1 MKLVN
6 NLYYEVLYAHFKYVV
21 HYKPEDTL
29 TFQENC
35 FISDG
40 YRFPIH
46 FFDWFDV
53 INAKEESEALLL
65 LKRHYE
71 EMKSKFRELPKLE
84 DVDEPTAIYYE
95 FWGIKLA
102 LKEIIVP
109 HPDGNTSSICYKYH
123 FYRIG
128 SLLKFVFTTNSVKRA
143 ILFND
148 KLKTRTTK
156 IVEGLFPVI
165 VNQKGAAQ
173 EFAIEF
179 EINDRLP
186 QTVNAVKSGDFTTRM
201 KCIIVMQM
209 MSAMGIDFS
218 KVNLTQYARFLHQ
231 LFSKPIPKDEKGRE
245 IIANSPLYKT
255 VKTLYRVSPNRLKG
269 DLIHIKSELEQFDFG
284 VSPTPYKTML
294 NQLENKILE
303 ARRK

>member
-65 LKRHYE
+65 LKRHYQ

-156 IVEGLFPVI
+156 IVEGLFPVVRNYSNEASNVEEDTQSNLDNEVEELNPFTEKMTTLRSCLFVLYLLKGLGI
-165 VNQKGAAQ
+165 DYTKESLTVVARLVSLSLGKEIPINVNGNVK
-173 EFAIEF
+173 IEHSY
-179 EINDRLP
+179 IYKTLKKLRKLP
-186 QTVNAVKSGDFTTRM
+186 DEKLQQDYIAVKELFDWAAKHFNAPQL
-201 KCIIVMQM
+201 IE
-209 MSAMGIDFS
+209 MS
-218 KVNLTQYARFLHQ
+218 KLL
-231 LFSKPIPKDEKGRE
+231 E
-245 IIANSPLYKT
+245 IK
-255 VKTLYRVSPNRLKG
+255 
-269 DLIHIKSELEQFDFG
+269 IKQ
-284 VSPTPYKTML
+284 
-294 NQLENKILE
+294 
-303 ARRK
+303 